1 MPLRQRLVSLAVLVL
16 PACGLVE
23 SSGSTDVVLER
34 GKGGDAAVC
43 DPAVY
48 PCGPY
53 GYQPGS
59 VIENLSLVARVDDDG
74 DGFADEKDPVGTIS
88 LSRYFQDKNIYALVM
103 TGSAEW
109 CGPCQQEQPGL
120 RQLFEQYR
128 AAGGHLAILETLI
141 QDAAYRPSTI
151 AVADRWKARFQLPF
165 DVAADPSVVLQPY
178 YDINAFPMN
187 MVIRTSDMKIVWQS
201 NGGGTEAE
209 AELRRQIER
218 IVKNPQP

>member
-1 MPLRQRLVSLAVLVL
+1 MFRSVRRALPALAFT
-16 PACGLVE
+16 ACGLVDTTTSE
-23 SSGSTDVVLER
+23 PVIER
-34 GKGGDAAVC
+34 GKGGDATVC
-43 DPAVY
+43 DPALY

-59 VIENLSLVARVDDDG
+59 VIEDLSLVARVDGNG
-74 DGFADEKDPVGTIS
+74 DGRTDAADPVGTIP

-109 CGPCQQEQPGL
+109 CGPCQAEQPGL
-120 RQLFEQYR
+120 KELYESYEK
-128 AAGGHLAILETLI
+128 AGGHLAILETII
-141 QDAAYRPSTI
+141 QDANYRPSTI
-151 AVADRWKARFQLPF
+151 AVADRWKSRFQLPF
-165 DVAADPSVVLQPY
+165 DVAADPSVVLSPY

-209 AELRRQIER
+209 AELRRQVDR

>member
-1 MPLRQRLVSLAVLVL
+1 MLRPAGTTL
-16 PACGLVE
+16 PALLLTACGLVDTTT
-23 SSGSTDVVLER
+23 SDPVIER
-34 GKGGDAAVC
+34 GKGGDAATC

-59 VIENLSLVARVDDDG
+59 VIEDLSLVARVDGNG
-74 DGFADEKDPVGTIS
+74 DGKSDETDPVGTIP

-109 CGPCQQEQPGL
+109 CGPCQAEQPGL
-120 RQLFEQYR
+120 KDLYESYQKV
-128 AAGGHLAILETLI
+128 GGHLAILETII
-141 QDAAYRPSTI
+141 QDTNYRPSTI
-151 AVADRWKARFQLPF
+151 AVADRWKKRFQLPF
-165 DVAADPSVVLQPY
+165 DVAADPSVVLSPY

-201 NGGGTEAE
+201 NGGGPESETAM
-209 AELRRQIER
+209 RRQIDA
-218 IVKNPQP
+218 IMKNPQP

>member
-1 MPLRQRLVSLAVLVL
+1 MPRSLSAAL
-16 PACGLVE
+16 PALALTACGLVDTTTSE
-23 SSGSTDVVLER
+23 PIIER
-34 GKGGDAAVC
+34 GKGGDTAVC

-74 DGFADEKDPVGTIS
+74 NGTTDATDPVGTIP

-109 CGPCQQEQPGL
+109 CGPCQAEQPGL
-120 RQLFEQYR
+120 RALYESYQQ
-128 AAGGHLAILETLI
+128 AGGHLAILETI
-141 QDAAYRPSTI
+141 VQDANYRPSTI

-165 DVAADPSVVLQPY
+165 DVAADPASVLSPY

-187 MVIRTSDMKIVWQS
+187 MVVRTSDMKIVWQS
-201 NGGGTEAE
+201 NGGGAE
-209 AELRRQIER
+209 SEKAMRRQIDA
-218 IVKNPQP
+218 IMKNPQP